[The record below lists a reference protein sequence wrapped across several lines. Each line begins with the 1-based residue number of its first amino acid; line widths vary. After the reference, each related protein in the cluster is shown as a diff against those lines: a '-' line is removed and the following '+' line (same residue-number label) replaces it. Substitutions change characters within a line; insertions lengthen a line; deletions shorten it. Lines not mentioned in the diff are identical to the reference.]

1 MKTKN
6 KEIYNVQQNLILLEK
21 QLKEKL
27 TYVWMNINKC
37 REGYVNYC
45 PICKDCEHFCHCEA
59 NFIDGYDNCY
69 GD

>member
-6 KEIYNVQQNLILLEK
+6 KELYNIQQNLILLEK

-37 REGYVNYC
+37 REDMSDVEIYMEKFEE
-45 PICKDCEHFCHCEA
+45 IKEQ
-59 NFIDGYDNCY
+59 IDYLLRRSKK
-69 GD
+69 

>member
-37 REGYVNYC
+37 REDMCDVEIYMEKFEE
-45 PICKDCEHFCHCEA
+45 IKE
-59 NFIDGYDNCY
+59 
-69 GD
+69 